1 MKINKITAF
10 LLACF
15 IMVAM
20 VAFSSCEDG
29 DEALTTGNDSSDT
42 SSENDAPSSDEPSN
56 NDPDSDSEI
65 NQEALQALKDAFERS
80 SQSKNYT
87 LTGTVSGISSG
98 TENGEDFLY
107 YEIQNMTQ
115 IQKVDGDKREAKE
128 TETAKYSPNDPWKT
142 QTRWS
147 FDKYTSENS
156 GISYHW
162 NEETESWSTGS
173 FSSVEDSNSSNLW
186 DGKLEDIYSQLQ
198 YNESTGLYSLAE
210 YNADDVAIEFFLGR
224 NIEIES
230 GEATARYRDI
240 EIELRD
246 GYIYRIHMVLDVRV
260 DIVIENQGEMYFI
273 KGELLQTQTSVFS
286 DYGTTVVTLPVVD

>member
-10 LLACF
+10 LLVCF
-15 IMVAM
+15 MMVAM
-20 VAFSSCEDG
+20 VTFTSCEDG

-42 SSENDAPSSDEPSN
+42 SSANNAPSSD
-56 NDPDSDSEI
+56 DPDSDSGI
-65 NQEALQALKDAFERS
+65 SQEALQALKDAFEKTY
-80 SQSKNYT
+80 QSRNNYT
-87 LTGTVSGISSG
+87 ETSTTSG
-98 TENGEDFLY
+98 TSWGNMNDEESSY
-107 YEIQNMTQ
+107 YEIQNLTE
-115 IQKVDGDKREAKE
+115 IYKIDGDKRERKD
-128 TETAKYSPNDPWKT
+128 TETAKHSQDGSWET
-142 QTRWS
+142 ETRWS

-162 NEETESWSTGS
+162 SEETASWSTGS
-173 FSSVEDSNSSNLW
+173 FSSSEGASNSSNLW
-186 DGKLEDIYSQLQ
+186 DGKLEDMYDQLQ
-198 YNESTGLYSLAE
+198 YDESSGIYSLAE
-210 YNADDVAIEFFLGR
+210 YNMDDLAIEFFLGR

-246 GYIYRIHMVLDVRV
+246 GYIYRIHMVLDVRT

-273 KGELLQTQTSVFS
+273 KGELLQTHTSVFS